1 MKREEVDLFEKFTA
15 QLESTHREM
24 SALSKK
30 SPNDAVNAFKLKLIN
45 TVLEGCNKLL
55 EDKYKPFADFTTLS
69 EDDLPSNSDVS
80 FIVAHYLECAEKF
93 RADHIVKDGFGIWLW
108 YTDDLN
114 EDDEEMSETAIRT
127 TAPKKL
133 KEK

>member
-1 MKREEVDLFEKFTA
+1 
-15 QLESTHREM
+15 M

-45 TVLEGCNKLL
+45 TVLERCNKLL
-55 EDKYKPFADFTTLS
+55 GDKYKPFSDFSTLS

-80 FIVAHYLECAEKF
+80 FIVAHYLECTEKF
-93 RADHIVKDGFGIWLW
+93 RADHIVKVYGLW
-108 YTDDLN
+108 FWHTDDLN